1 MKYVCSFVELLYE
14 EEILKKLTLSS
25 SLTGFYVRVLCSNHI
40 GTRAFSTLVTLANLG
55 RLIIGEEV
63 DGCIGGA
70 FSGTLI
76 LALIEVDRRC
86 SPS

>member
-55 RLIIGEEV
+55 PLIKGEV
-63 DGCIGGA
+63 GDGIVGAHCGRHHLASGSGGY
-70 FSGTLI
+70 
-76 LALIEVDRRC
+76 RC
-86 SPS
+86 R